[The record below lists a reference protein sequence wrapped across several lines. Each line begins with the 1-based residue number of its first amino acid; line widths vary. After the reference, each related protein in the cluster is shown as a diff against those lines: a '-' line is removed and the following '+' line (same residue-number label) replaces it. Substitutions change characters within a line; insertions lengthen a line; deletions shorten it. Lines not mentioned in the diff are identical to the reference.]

1 MHEVSLVADL
11 VAEGLR
17 RAAGR
22 PVRLVRV
29 RHASTL
35 PEAAL
40 RQAFE
45 LLVPGTG
52 LDGATLET
60 EEVVVELT
68 CPCGFSGALG
78 HDDIIS
84 SSQAVCPSC
93 GEISRRPRTAELEL
107 LEVVVGPIEAAG
119 PPG

>member
-11 VAEGLR
+11 VAECER
-17 RAAGR
+17 RAARR
-22 PVRLVRV
+22 PVRVVRV

-35 PEAAL
+35 PEGAL

-45 LLVPGTG
+45 LLVPGSG

-60 EEVVVELT
+60 EEVVVAMT
-68 CPCGFSGALG
+68 CPCGFAGALG

-84 SSQAVCPSC
+84 STEAVCPSC
-93 GEISRRPRTAELEL
+93 AAISRRPRTAELEL
-107 LEVVVGPIEAAG
+107 VEIVAG
-119 PPG
+119 PVPTAGPQV